1 VRSEIA
7 SRRRGRIN
15 AASTEP
21 APKAASAS
29 AVASSARPKRA
40 CTRTTVFTTT
50 MAMPAATARLSK
62 QAAQTGLAKKARSP
76 RVNRSCTLLCAAA
89 VGSGGVTATIR
100 AAEARRPITAVMK
113 TPRELM
119 TVSSAAASSALS
131 AFSRS

>member
-76 RVNRSCTLLCAAA
+76 RVRSCTLLCAAA